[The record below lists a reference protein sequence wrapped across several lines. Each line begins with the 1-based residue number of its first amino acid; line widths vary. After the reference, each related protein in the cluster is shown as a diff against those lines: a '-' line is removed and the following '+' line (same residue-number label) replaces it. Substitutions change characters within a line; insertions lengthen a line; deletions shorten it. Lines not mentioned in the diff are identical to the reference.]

1 MSNELRNFI
10 SKSTHLSKKS
20 INDSYRSIDLLYY
33 ELDVLNDHL
42 ATCMNKKTSYTFD
55 IYEKQEKL
63 AKIRERIPEVYKEI
77 NYYKECINAER
88 IDMNRIYDTYD
99 VDIMYDD
106 DYLSVNDVEEIEN
119 FKYNT
124 VNDTFEPTYLTSQTQ

>member
-1 MSNELRNFI
+1 
-10 SKSTHLSKKS
+10 
-20 INDSYRSIDLLYY
+20 
-33 ELDVLNDHL
+33 
-42 ATCMNKKTSYTFD
+42 MNKKTSYTFD

-99 VDIMYDD
+99 VDDMYDD
-106 DYLSVNDVEEIEN
+106 DYLSVNDIEEIEN

-124 VNDTFEPTYLTSQTQ
+124 VTDTFEPTYLTSQTQ